1 MTRQDNK
8 VAAGAIVEDRA
19 WLEKLHG
26 ELRGL
31 LAPVFA
37 QARSRL
43 TAFAYIGALLA
54 ERGDR
59 KSCWQLAEAAGHATP
74 RRMQALLAEHAWDW
88 KAALAALQRF
98 IAVHLGDPEAIVVL
112 DETAELKKGTRTVG
126 VGRQHAGIT
135 GQVENCQ
142 TVVFAA
148 YVTAC
153 AHALFDF
160 RLYLPKQWCGDKKR
174 RQRAHVPDG
183 VAFTT
188 KPALGTAMLTA
199 AACAG
204 VPFAWA
210 AANEVYGRSSELRE
224 ACEKAQ
230 KGYVLAVPVNFTVT
244 LPSGRRA
251 TAAAVARLIPA
262 TAWETRSCGH
272 GCKGHRDY
280 AWAWAAT
287 ASPRHQVLIRRSL
300 TDPSDLAF
308 YYCHAPAGRPVSLP
322 VLIKV
327 AGKRWPVEECLQ
339 QGKGQAGLDQHQVRT
354 WHSFHRHTVLSMCAQ
369 ALLAVAA
376 ARPAQPGRTSDDP
389 PSTGQPA
396 AWRDTGKLPVTA
408 DDRPP
413 GDDPGLVKVSVCEAR
428 RLTRLVTAPMSRTAR
443 DLGYAWSRWR
453 RSHQARARWHHY
465 HARLKAAQVT

>member
-1 MTRQDNK
+1 VTRQDNE
-8 VAAGAIVEDRA
+8 VAAGVIVEDRA

-37 QARSRL
+37 QARSRF

-74 RRMQALLAEHAWDW
+74 RRMQALLAGHAWDW
-88 KAALAALQRF
+88 TAALAGLQRF
-98 IAVHLGDPEAIVVL
+98 IVTHLGDPEAIVVL
-112 DETAELKKGTRTVG
+112 DETAELKKGGRTVG

-148 YVTAC
+148 YVTAR
-153 AHALFDF
+153 AHALFRF
-160 RLYLPKQWCGDKKR
+160 
-174 RQRAHVPDG
+174 
-183 VAFTT
+183 
-188 KPALGTAMLTA
+188 PALPAEAVVPGQGA
-199 AACAG
+199 AGAG
-204 VPFAWA
+204 ARPGRDRVHHQARAGDRDAQRRGGRGRPVRLGGRRRGIRPQHQA
-210 AANEVYGRSSELRE
+210 ARGLRE
-224 ACEKAQ
+224 GREGICRRDAGE
-230 KGYVLAVPVNFTVT
+230 LPVA
-244 LPSGRRA
+244 LPSGRR
-251 TAAAVARLIPA
+251 TTVSAVARMIPA
-262 TAWETRSCGH
+262 AAWETRSCGR

-287 ASPRHQVLIRRSL
+287 ASPRHWVLIRRSL
-300 TDPSDLAF
+300 ADPSDLAF
-308 YYCHAPAGRPVSLP
+308 YYCHAPQGRPVSLP

-369 ALLAVAA
+369 ALFAVAA
-376 ARPAQPGRTSDDP
+376 ARPAPSRDDLP
-389 PSTGQPA
+389 AVGDGQPA
-396 AWRDTGKLPVTA
+396 AWRDTGKLPATA

-413 GDDPGLVKVSVCEAR
+413 GDDPGLVKVSVPEAR
-428 RLTRLVTAPMSRTAR
+428 RLVRLATAPISRTAR

-453 RSHQARARWHHY
+453 RRHQARARWHHY
-465 HARLKAAQVT
+465 HTRLKAARVT